1 MCGEQHRR
9 APQPMLRY
17 PPQPVSP
24 IDGSLSK
31 SSAEI
36 FSWAFR
42 CRRNTILFL
51 LVGQITFSA
60 LLMRYSRT
68 NHREDAG
75 PKYRAS
81 VAVLA
86 TEMLKLPMCLALATF
101 TLGSPRR
108 LVTLLRS
115 DLPTYSTLK
124 CAIPAFA
131 YTIQSNLIFVATA
144 NLETPTFQV
153 TYQTKTL
160 FTALFSVLLLQRRL
174 VFSQWIALGLL
185 FLGTLAAT
193 DLSSQP
199 PPPPPPPPPWVP
211 KHVHRRQKGFV
222 GDDFSSPAA
231 AAAAAQATYDSP
243 VLGLTCVLIAA
254 LLSSASSVYFE
265 MMLKQEPVLYYRD
278 DRAESARGGGG
289 GESGGGGGGGGGGE
303 GGGGGGESGG
313 GRGGEGDIALW
324 LRNLQLSLFALP
336 LAAAAAVVQDG
347 RHIARVGAFTGF
359 DQIVWS
365 VVLINGV
372 GGLLV
377 AATMKYAD
385 NIVKCFATALA
396 IIFGTFLSV
405 PIFGFEFSRAFL
417 VGAGLTVFASTLYA
431 WAPVY
436 GSERGSD
443 AKPGLEERS
452 ELLTHEHSPAIDPLS
467 DGAELKC
474 SAPAA

>member
-1 MCGEQHRR
+1 
-9 APQPMLRY
+9 MLRY

-211 KHVHRRQKGFV
+211 KHVPRRQKGFV

-474 SAPAA
+474 SAPAS

>member
-1 MCGEQHRR
+1 
-9 APQPMLRY
+9 MLRY

-222 GDDFSSPAA
+222 NDDFSSPAA

-405 PIFGFEFSRAFL
+405 PIFGFELSRAFL

-474 SAPAA
+474 SAPAS

>member
-1 MCGEQHRR
+1 
-9 APQPMLRY
+9 MLRY

-222 GDDFSSPAA
+222 NDDFSSPAA

-474 SAPAA
+474 SAPAS

>member
-1 MCGEQHRR
+1 
-9 APQPMLRY
+9 MLRY

-24 IDGSLSK
+24 IAGTRSK
-31 SSAEI
+31 SSGEI

-51 LVGQITFSA
+51 LVGQITLSA

-86 TEMLKLPMCLALATF
+86 TEMLKLPICLALATF

-174 VFSQWIALGLL
+174 VFSQWMALGLL

-222 GDDFSSPAA
+222 SDDFSHPTAHAEAA
-231 AAAAAQATYDSP
+231 AAAAAQATRDSP

-265 MMLKQEPVLYYRD
+265 MMLKKEPVLYYRD
-278 DRAESARGGGG
+278 DRAVSARGGGGAESG
-289 GESGGGGGGGGGGE
+289 GESGGGGGGGGGG
-303 GGGGGGESGG
+303 GESGG
-313 GRGGEGDIALW
+313 GGGVEGDIALW

-347 RHIARVGAFTGF
+347 RHIARVGAFAGF
-359 DQIVWS
+359 DRVVWS

-436 GSERGSD
+436 GSERGTD

-467 DGAELKC
+467 DGAELKS
-474 SAPAA
+474 SAPASTS